1 MTHAEI
7 REWIELESDGELRD
21 ERQRSLLS
29 EHLAGCDECAR
40 ERSSL
45 AQLRSVLDSARVPV
59 RADFQSAVMA
69 ALPPAGWEARSPRTW
84 AVPLALFALL
94 GGAAAAVV
102 GMEAARLQPSGPLAA
117 AFLALGDLFGAA
129 LIAGSGLLGA
139 SWRGI
144 GLAVRELA
152 GSSTSSLIALGGLVV
167 GLNWAVWRL
176 ARRRAPAGARKDGRR
191 G

>member
-7 REWIELESDGELRD
+7 QDWIELESDGELRD
-21 ERQRSLLS
+21 ERQLRVLD
-29 EHLAGCDECAR
+29 EHLASCAECAAAR
-40 ERSSL
+40 AGSL
-45 AQLRSVLDSARVPV
+45 QLRAALDSARVPV

-69 ALPPAGWEARSPRTW
+69 ALPAAGWEARSPRTW

-102 GMEAARLQPSGPLAA
+102 GVEAARLQPSGPLAA

-129 LIAGSGLLGA
+129 LLAGGGLLGA

-152 GSSTSSLIALGGLVV
+152 GSSTGSLVALGGLVI
-167 GLNWAVWRL
+167 GLNWMVWRL
-176 ARRRAPAGARKDGRR
+176 ARRRAPARARKDGD
-191 G
+191 

>member
-7 REWIELESDGELRD
+7 QDWIELESDGELRD
-21 ERQRSLLS
+21 ERQLRVLD
-29 EHLAGCDECAR
+29 EHVAGCAECAAAR
-40 ERSSL
+40 AGSL
-45 AQLRSVLDSARVPV
+45 QLRAALDSARVTL

-69 ALPPAGWEARSPRTW
+69 ALPAAGWEARSPRTW

-102 GMEAARLQPSGPLAA
+102 GLEAARLQPSGPLAA

-129 LIAGSGLLGA
+129 LLAGGGLLGA

-152 GSSTSSLIALGGLVV
+152 GSSTGSLVALGGLVV
-167 GLNWAVWRL
+167 GLNWMVWRL
-176 ARRRAPAGARKDGRR
+176 ARRRAPARARKDR